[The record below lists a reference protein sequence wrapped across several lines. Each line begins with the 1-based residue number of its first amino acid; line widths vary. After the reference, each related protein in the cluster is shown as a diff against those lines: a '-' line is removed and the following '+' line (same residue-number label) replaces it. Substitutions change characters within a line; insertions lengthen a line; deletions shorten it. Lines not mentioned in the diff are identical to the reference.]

1 MIGVAKG
8 QGRVRP
14 APATIEEWSAGLR
27 ARYRPS
33 VVELVS
39 VFDKLP
45 RRPDEEE
52 WRAALV
58 EELLDQMEAGI
69 GSGDLDAVALEQ
81 RVFATL
87 MAMQVRIK
95 QALQE
100 RQPQEA
106 AED

>member
-1 MIGVAKG
+1 MVGLAKG

-14 APATIEEWSAGLR
+14 APATIEEWYAGLR
-27 ARYRPS
+27 ERYRPA

-39 VFDKLP
+39 AFDKLP

-69 GSGDLDAVALEQ
+69 GSGELDAAALEA
-81 RVFATL
+81 RLFATL

-100 RQPQEA
+100 RQQQAA
-106 AED
+106 AEG